1 MRVDHK
7 MRVNVIAYATVE
19 RSKQHLRS
27 MIHTGQ
33 HGPSTPGPTPSNTQQ
48 LLYCTGSIYVA
59 PWHAQTQYLKADAES
74 CQLNACWS
82 NFGCVLGCFRVC

>member
-7 MRVNVIAYATVE
+7 TRVNVIAYATVNE
-19 RSKQHLRS
+19 ANTSAQHDSYWSAWALDPWPDPRV
-27 MIHTGQ
+27 I
-33 HGPSTPGPTPSNTQQ
+33 PNN
-48 LLYCTGSIYVA
+48 TGSIYVA

-82 NFGCVLGCFRVC
+82 NFGCVLGCRVC